1 MFRITPDPVF
11 TATVALSVRGSDAQ
25 AEVPFRFRHLG
36 RKALSAFRAR
46 IESDKLD
53 DDVVLAEIIDGWDD
67 VVDANGNAV
76 PYSAAALA
84 QMLDDHPAA
93 STEIWNGYLAALL
106 DYRRGN

>member
-11 TATVALSVRGSDAQ
+11 PATVALSVRGSDAP
-25 AEVPFRFRHLG
+25 ADVVFRFRHLG
-36 RKALSAFRAR
+36 RKALAQFRQR
-46 IESDKLD
+46 IESDKLA
-53 DDVVLAEIIDGWDD
+53 DDVVLAEIIDDWEG
-67 VVDANGNAV
+67 VVDADDKPV